1 MIEAIGFD
9 GDDTLWHNEPVFS
22 MTQARFR
29 ELLRH
34 VASDEELDRRLLA
47 TERKNLRLFG
57 YGVKG
62 FTLSMIETAI
72 EVTAG
77 RVPASDIQA
86 ILDAGRAML
95 DHPVELLA
103 GVRETLAALA
113 PKYDLILVTKGD
125 LFDQESKLARSGL
138 APLFDAVEIVSEKDA
153 DAYRRILARRG
164 VAPERFLMV
173 GNSIR
178 SDILPV
184 RAIGARAVHVHYP
197 ITWALEQVDHKG
209 AEAEGFVEIE
219 RIDALLGVLAE
230 LR

>member
-1 MIEAIGFD
+1 MIDAIGFD
-9 GDDTLWHNEPVFS
+9 GDDTLWHNEPIFS

-29 ELLRH
+29 ELLAH
-34 VASDEELDRRLLA
+34 VVDPKEIDRRLLE

-72 EVTAG
+72 EVSGG

-86 ILDAGRAML
+86 ILDAGKAML

-103 GVRETLAALA
+103 GVRETLEALA
-113 PKYDLILVTKGD
+113 PSHDLWLITKGD

-138 APLFDAVEIVSEKDA
+138 APLFDAVEIVSEKDPS
-153 DAYRRILARRG
+153 AYRRILERRA
-164 VAPERFLMV
+164 VPADRFVMV

-178 SDILPV
+178 SDVLPV

-197 ITWALEQVDHKG
+197 VTWALEEVEHAG
-209 AEAEGFVEIE
+209 AEAEGFVEIA
-219 RIDALLGVLAE
+219 RIDELPSVLDR